1 MEKFF
6 AFVGSQILTLILG
19 VFIMGLLTYV
29 VYDTALLFEVE
40 IIHRAPYITLF
51 GMVMIF
57 RLLIMKAPTNREIE
71 QHLGKDPKK
80 PMEVFQL
87 DMIRLLVQVTAIL
100 SAWFIMYVTHW
111 IWF

>member
-6 AFVGSQILTLILG
+6 AFIGSQILTLILG

-40 IIHRAPYITLF
+40 IIHRAPYIQLF

-57 RLLIMKAPTNREIE
+57 RLLIMKPPKNKEIE
-71 QHLGKDPKK
+71 EQLSKDPKK
-80 PMEVFQL
+80 PTETFQL
-87 DMIRLLVQVTAIL
+87 DIIRLMVQVTTIL
-100 SAWFIMYVTHW
+100 SAWFIMYLTHW

>member
-19 VFIMGLLTYV
+19 IFIMGLLTYV

-40 IIHRAPYITLF
+40 IIHRIPYIQLF
-51 GMVMIF
+51 GFV
-57 RLLIMKAPTNREIE
+57 LVLKLIQMKGPTNAEVE
-71 QHLGKDPKK
+71 KKLKSEAKK
-80 PMEVFQL
+80 PMEIFQL
-87 DMIRLLVQVTAIL
+87 DMIRLIAYCLSIL
-100 SAWFIMYVTHW
+100 SAWFIMYLTHW